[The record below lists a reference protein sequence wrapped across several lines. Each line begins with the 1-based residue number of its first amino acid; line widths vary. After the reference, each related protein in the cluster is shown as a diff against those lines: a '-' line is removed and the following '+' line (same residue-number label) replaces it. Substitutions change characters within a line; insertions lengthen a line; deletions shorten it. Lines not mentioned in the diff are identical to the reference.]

1 MGPGCS
7 LPIAYG
13 GYLGPWGDRPA
24 PGWESLCCTSGGHSR
39 GRVSRAG
46 LRGVAQ
52 TPQVWCRRR
61 GQVRGGLTLGHSG
74 LSPSLPQP
82 QTCNLVWLQPWGG
95 ESVPDGSVLDMGGGH
110 SPLEVPGQPWQ
121 QRN

>member
-52 TPQVWCRRR
+52 TPPSVVQGERA
-61 GQVRGGLTLGHSG
+61 GQGWADPGAFRAESE
-74 LSPSLPQP
+74 PAPAP
-82 QTCNLVWLQPWGG
+82 NL
-95 ESVPDGSVLDMGGGH
+95 
-110 SPLEVPGQPWQ
+110 
-121 QRN
+121 